1 MRKIALVAFGLA
13 AASPAWASPDPYR
26 YSGTHAG
33 GPADDLVSSTGD
45 RPKPVRKPYANRAYR
60 YGGTH
65 AGGPADA
72 LISVTGGRAR
82 AVRRVYANPAYRYGG
97 THAGGPADALI
108 PE

>member
-1 MRKIALVAFGLA
+1 V
-13 AASPAWASPDPYR
+13 
-26 YSGTHAG
+26 
-33 GPADDLVSSTGD
+33 
-45 RPKPVRKPYANRAYR
+45 NRSYH

-72 LISVTGGRAR
+72 LISATGGRAV

-108 PE
+108 PK

>member
-1 MRKIALVAFGLA
+1 MRKIALVAFALA

-26 YSGTHAG
+26 YSDTHAG
-33 GPADDLVSSTGD
+33 GPADDLISATGG
-45 RPKPVRKPYANRAYR
+45 RPKPVRKVYVNRAYR

-72 LISVTGGRAR
+72 LISATGGRAV
-82 AVRRVYANPAYRYGG
+82 AVRRVYTNPAYRYGG